1 MVVDLSDQNFSKAW
15 LWTEV
20 GDPQS
25 WLPTDLEQI
34 LHRNFESVLTFQSC
48 DFKGESS
55 SFFRKN
61 KPVLFFEYDLTLKN
75 CTFVGEDRDQV
86 PTFDVA
92 INNFSQV
99 TDLIE
104 VEFLEYSGPVSEK
117 DREFLHEQ
125 AIKSISELCNHFN
138 DNHAKKIEEKI
149 KQKNGSVDANNTKPS
164 ATTTNGMQSTN
175 GTKKA
180 VSSKF
185 STYEYSNDFSI
196 DPNFLFKCFTDP
208 ATIQQLTQHSASFDL
223 QKDSDISYLNGNLF
237 GKVLDFEDSK
247 HLLLQLKMQDWAE
260 NLQFSEFYLQITSS
274 SPNSFKMKIT
284 HSKIP
289 SEHYES
295 ISRMWQDVFLSP
307 ICRMCGMIL

>member
-104 VEFLEYSGPVSEK
+104 VI
-117 DREFLHEQ
+117 FLHT
-125 AIKSISELCNHFN
+125 IF
-138 DNHAKKIEEKI
+138 
-149 KQKNGSVDANNTKPS
+149 GSFL
-164 ATTTNGMQSTN
+164 
-175 GTKKA
+175 A
-180 VSSKF
+180 VF
-185 STYEYSNDFSI
+185 
-196 DPNFLFKCFTDP
+196 
-208 ATIQQLTQHSASFDL
+208 Q
-223 QKDSDISYLNGNLF
+223 NL
-237 GKVLDFEDSK
+237 G
-247 HLLLQLKMQDWAE
+247 
-260 NLQFSEFYLQITSS
+260 
-274 SPNSFKMKIT
+274 
-284 HSKIP
+284 
-289 SEHYES
+289 
-295 ISRMWQDVFLSP
+295 
-307 ICRMCGMIL
+307 